1 MTQKEIK
8 KFYDT
13 HYRRLFNASYRI
25 VGNGADAEEIMHDTL
40 LRFLEMDNPP
50 KEPAQIS
57 AWLIR
62 TCIRRSID
70 RLRVIKREMSFK
82 ENYEEPES
90 ISAEESEEMEISTRE
105 EVKRVKEALQTMKD
119 PYRLVLTLS
128 LVEGMDYQEI
138 AEITGQKEV
147 TIRSQVS
154 RGKAAL
160 LKILQNERN

>member
-40 LRFLEMDNPP
+40 LSFLQMENPP
-50 KEPAQIS
+50 AQPAQIS

-70 RLRVIKREMSFK
+70 RLRVIKRERIFK
-82 ENYEEPES
+82 EEYEEPEILS
-90 ISAEESEEMEISTRE
+90 TEESAEIEFSTKK
-105 EVKRVKEALQTMKD
+105 EVKRVKEALERMKD
-119 PYRLVLTLS
+119 PYKLVLTLS
-128 LVEGMDYQEI
+128 LFEGMDYQEI
-138 AEITGQKEV
+138 AQITGQKEV

-154 RGKAAL
+154 RGKAKL
-160 LKILQNERN
+160 LKILQQ

>member
-40 LRFLEMDNPP
+40 LRFLEMENPP

-70 RLRVIKREMSFK
+70 RLRVIKREQIFK
-82 ENYEEPES
+82 ESYEETES
-90 ISAEESEEMEISTRE
+90 LSAKESAEVAISTKE
-105 EVKRVKEALQTMKD
+105 EVKRVKEALETMKD

-128 LVEGMDYQEI
+128 LFEGMDYQEI
-138 AEITGQKEV
+138 SQITEQKEV

-154 RGKAAL
+154 RGKAML
-160 LKILQNERN
+160 LKILEK

>member
-40 LRFLEMDNPP
+40 LRFLEMENPP

-160 LKILQNERN
+160 LKILQNERY

>member
-40 LRFLEMDNPP
+40 LRFLEMENPP

-57 AWLIR
+57 AWLIH

-70 RLRVIKREMSFK
+70 RLRVIKREQIFK
-82 ENYEEPES
+82 ESYEETES
-90 ISAEESEEMEISTRE
+90 LSAKESAEVAISTKE
-105 EVKRVKEALQTMKD
+105 EVKRVKEALETMKD

-128 LVEGMDYQEI
+128 LFEGMDYQEI
-138 AEITGQKEV
+138 SQITGQKEV

-154 RGKAAL
+154 RGKAML
-160 LKILQNERN
+160 LKILEK

>member
-1 MTQKEIK
+1 MKNLKAFPLK
-8 KFYDT
+8 K
-13 HYRRLFNASYRI
+13 
-25 VGNGADAEEIMHDTL
+25 V
-40 LRFLEMDNPP
+40 
-50 KEPAQIS
+50 
-57 AWLIR
+57 
-62 TCIRRSID
+62 
-70 RLRVIKREMSFK
+70 
-82 ENYEEPES
+82 
-90 ISAEESEEMEISTRE
+90 EMEISTRE

-160 LKILQNERN
+160 LKILQNERY

>member
-40 LRFLEMDNPP
+40 LRFLQMETPP
-50 KEPAQIS
+50 SEPAQIS

-70 RLRVIKREMSFK
+70 RLRVIKREQIFK
-82 ENYEEPES
+82 ESHEEFES
-90 ISAEESEEMEISTRE
+90 LSAEESAEVAISTKK
-105 EVKRVKEALQTMKD
+105 EVKRVKEALETMKD

-128 LVEGMDYQEI
+128 LFEGMDYQEI
-138 AEITGQKEV
+138 SQITEQKEV

-154 RGKAAL
+154 RGKAML
-160 LKILQNERN
+160 LKILEK

>member
-40 LRFLEMDNPP
+40 LRFLEMENPP

-160 LKILQNERN
+160 LKIL

>member
-40 LRFLEMDNPP
+40 LRFLQMETPP
-50 KEPAQIS
+50 AEPAQIS

-70 RLRVIKREMSFK
+70 RLRVIKREQIFK
-82 ENYEEPES
+82 ESYEQPES
-90 ISAEESEEMEISTRE
+90 LSAEESAEMVISTKE
-105 EVKRVKEALQTMKD
+105 EVKRVKEALETMKD
-119 PYRLVLTLS
+119 PTAGFDLS
-128 LVEGMDYQEI
+128 LLREWI
-138 AEITGQKEV
+138 IRRFPNNGQKEV
-147 TIRSQVS
+147 TIAPRLVE
-154 RGKAAL
+154 
-160 LKILQNERN
+160 ERQCF

>member
-40 LRFLEMDNPP
+40 LRFLEMENPP

-70 RLRVIKREMSFK
+70 RLRVIKREQIFK
-82 ENYEEPES
+82 ESYEEPES
-90 ISAEESEEMEISTRE
+90 LSAKESAEVAISTKE
-105 EVKRVKEALQTMKD
+105 EVKRVKEALETMKD

-128 LVEGMDYQEI
+128 LFEGMDYQEI
-138 AEITGQKEV
+138 SQITEQKEV

-154 RGKAAL
+154 RGKAML
-160 LKILQNERN
+160 LKILEK

>member
-40 LRFLEMDNPP
+40 LRFLEMENPP

>member
-160 LKILQNERN
+160 LKIL

>member
-40 LRFLEMDNPP
+40 LRFLEMENPP

-70 RLRVIKREMSFK
+70 RLRVIKREQIFK
-82 ENYEEPES
+82 ESYEEPES
-90 ISAEESEEMEISTRE
+90 LSAKESAEVAISTKK
-105 EVKRVKEALQTMKD
+105 EVKRVKEALETMKD

-128 LVEGMDYQEI
+128 LFEGMDYQEI
-138 AEITGQKEV
+138 SQITGQKEV

-154 RGKAAL
+154 RGKAML
-160 LKILQNERN
+160 LKILEK

>member
-8 KFYDT
+8 KFYYT

-40 LRFLEMDNPP
+40 LRFLEMENPP
-50 KEPAQIS
+50 REPAQIS

>member
-40 LRFLEMDNPP
+40 LRFLQMENPP
-50 KEPAQIS
+50 TEPAQVS

-70 RLRVIKREMSFK
+70 RLRVIKRERIFK
-82 ENYEEPES
+82 DSYEEPES
-90 ISAEESEEMEISTRE
+90 LSADESSEIAFSTKK
-105 EVKRVKEALQTMKD
+105 EVKRVKEALETMKD

-128 LVEGMDYQEI
+128 LFEGMDYQEI
-138 AEITGQKEV
+138 AQITGQKEV

-154 RGKAAL
+154 RGKATL
-160 LKILQNERN
+160 LKILQQ

>member
-40 LRFLEMDNPP
+40 LRFLEMENPP

-70 RLRVIKREMSFK
+70 RLRVIKREQIFK
-82 ENYEEPES
+82 ESYEETES
-90 ISAEESEEMEISTRE
+90 LSAKESAEVAISTKE
-105 EVKRVKEALQTMKD
+105 EVKRVKEALETMKD

-128 LVEGMDYQEI
+128 LFEGMDYQEI
-138 AEITGQKEV
+138 SQITGQKEV

-154 RGKAAL
+154 RGKAML
-160 LKILQNERN
+160 LKILEK